1 MQENWK
7 KITFGCVKVRLVQI
21 FPVWV
26 MRLRLVVF
34 KMCQCIN
41 RCVLAWGCAHECWC
55 RCLCTSATWSVV
67 LCMLM
72 SVRMCFCVHGGD
84 YRSKSVC
91 YSWAGAT
98 AVSVCLGPGLFADK
112 RMLRDKWFS
121 TCQSEQK
128 DKRWKKKG
136 VSMGGVQNDG
146 GFQTNSGMS
155 RELNNGGKRGM
166 KRWSSIC

>member
-1 MQENWK
+1 M
-7 KITFGCVKVRLVQI
+7 FGCVRMCLVQI
-21 FPVWV
+21 GAYEWWGCS
-26 MRLRLVVF
+26 LF

-41 RCVLAWGCAHECWC
+41 RCALAWGCAHECWC
-55 RCLCTSATWSVV
+55 LCTRATWSVV

-72 SVRMCFCVHGGD
+72 SVRVCFCVHGGD

-91 YSWAGAT
+91 YSWVGAT

-112 RMLRDKWFS
+112 RMPRDKWFS

-136 VSMGGVQNDG
+136 VSNVGVWNDG
-146 GFQTNSGMS
+146 GFQTNCGVS
-155 RELNNGGKRGM
+155 RELNNGGNWWTKT
-166 KRWSSIC
+166 